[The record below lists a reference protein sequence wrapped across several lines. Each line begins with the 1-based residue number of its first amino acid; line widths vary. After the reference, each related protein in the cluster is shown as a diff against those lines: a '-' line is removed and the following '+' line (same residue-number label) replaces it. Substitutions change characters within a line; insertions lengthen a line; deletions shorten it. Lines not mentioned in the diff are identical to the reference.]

1 VKSLRWQGAPP
12 PDNDA
17 LSHAVAMV
25 LFLVLAGL
33 LGAWIDSVVGSA
45 PIFLLLLGAIGAV
58 GAFASAYYRYEARMA
73 DHDADKPWT
82 RAAARRAANG
92 AAEHPPTGLVP

>member
-1 VKSLRWQGAPP
+1 MKSLRWQGAPP
-12 PDNDA
+12 PENDA

-33 LGAWIDSVVGSA
+33 LGAWLDSLAGTG
-45 PIFLLLLGAIGAV
+45 PILLLLFGAIGAV

-73 DHDADKPWT
+73 GHNADKPWT
-82 RAAARRAANG
+82 RRAARQASSS
-92 AAEHPPTGLVP
+92 

>member
-1 VKSLRWQGAPP
+1 MKSLRWQGAPP

-33 LGAWIDSVVGSA
+33 LGAWIDSMAGTG
-45 PIFLLLLGAIGAV
+45 PIFLLVLGAVGAV
-58 GAFASAYYRYEARMA
+58 GAFASAYFRYEARMA
-73 DHDADKPWT
+73 RHDAGKPWT
-82 RAAARRAANG
+82 RQAARRA
-92 AAEHPPTGLVP
+92 TS